1 MLLTFYFSYFNII
14 LGDDMERKIRKPTQ
28 KRALEKM
35 DKIIQASFKLFNE
48 IGYYNTTTADIAKE
62 AGVATGSV
70 YAYFE
75 DKKDIYLHV
84 QKMVSDRFIYPTK
97 DFWMENKII
106 DLENENAVKDIF
118 RVFVKLMI
126 QYHNFSKIYHD
137 ELDALTLLDKDVR
150 NLKEAQEIERIKKI
164 YEVFDIMSI
173 PFKSEE
179 DSAIFLHYCNLII
192 DDICHKILYDENIKD
207 INSYIEKGVDMIYSL
222 FKSTTLTS

>member
-1 MLLTFYFSYFNII
+1 
-14 LGDDMERKIRKPTQ
+14 MERKIRKPTQ

-35 DKIIQASFKLFNE
+35 DKILNASFKLFNE

-84 QKMVSDRFIYPTK
+84 QKMVSARFEYPTK
-97 DFWMENKII
+97 DFWIENKII
-106 DLENENAVKDIF
+106 DLKDVKAVKDLF
-118 RVFVKLMI
+118 RVFIKLMI
-126 QYHNFSKIYHD
+126 KYHDFSKIYHD
-137 ELDALTLLDKDVR
+137 ELDALTLLDEDIK
-150 NLKEAQEIERIKKI
+150 NLKQEQEVERKKKI
-164 YEVFDIMSI
+164 YEIFEILDI

-192 DDICHKILYDENIKD
+192 DDICHKILYDKGVKELD
-207 INSYIEKGVDMIYSL
+207 AYIDKGVDIIYSL
-222 FKSTTLTS
+222 FKSTTHIS